1 MSLLNYL
8 NHQKTAYFM
17 GLGGPNM
24 SNQKS
29 SLQKLDMVGG
39 EMVSVER
46 AAVAFEAFALVHQMV
61 R

>member
-1 MSLLNYL
+1 
-8 NHQKTAYFM
+8 M

-39 EMVSVER
+39 EMVSIER